1 VPPLGDF
8 APRFLAWAESERHKA
23 SGIAAKETSLRVH
36 LIPLLGTRRLDAI
49 TNLDIQELKHKLKG
63 RSAKTCNNTLTCL
76 NTLLKRAVE
85 WGVLETMPCTIKLLK
100 LSESTR
106 SFYDFEEFERLVSEA
121 MHDWRA
127 YLIVLLGGEAGLRLG
142 EMLALEWS
150 DIDFQLGHVVIARS
164 EWKGTVG
171 ATKGGRSRPVEL
183 TRRLSAALRKHQH
196 LRNRRV
202 LVQSDGASMSMK
214 TIQQAVERAARRAKV
229 KPGVHI
235 LRHTFCSHLA
245 MKGAVPRQI
254 QELAGHKDL
263 STTMRYMHLSPL
275 SRRQAIQLLDAPVPG
290 KHTGNG
296 LEQVGNMQIP

>member
-1 VPPLGDF
+1 M
-8 APRFLAWAESERHKA
+8 
-23 SGIAAKETSLRVH
+23 RVH
-36 LIPLLGTRRLDAI
+36 LIPFLGTEAGCDHESRHPGAEARL
-49 TNLDIQELKHKLKG
+49 EG
-63 RSAKTCNNTLTCL
+63 RSAKTLQQHVDVPEHAAEES
-76 NTLLKRAVE
+76 RRM
-85 WGVLETMPCTIKLLK
+85 GVLEMMPCTIELLK
-100 LSESTR
+100 LPEGYAVVLRFRGVRKR
-106 SFYDFEEFERLVSEA
+106 SVSEA
-121 MHDWRA
+121 AQDWRA

-164 EWKGTVG
+164 EWKGIVG

-183 TRRLSAALRKHQH
+183 TRRLSAALRKH
-196 LRNRRV
+196 RTCGTGGCSFKAIARRCT
-202 LVQSDGASMSMK
+202 MK
-214 TIQQAVERAARRAKV
+214 TIQTGDERAARRADV

-275 SRRQAIQLLDAPVPG
+275 SRRQAIQLLDAAVSG

-296 LEQVGNMQIP
+296 LEKVGNSQIP

>member
-1 VPPLGDF
+1 
-8 APRFLAWAESERHKA
+8 
-23 SGIAAKETSLRVH
+23 
-36 LIPLLGTRRLDAI
+36 
-49 TNLDIQELKHKLKG
+49 
-63 RSAKTCNNTLTCL
+63 
-76 NTLLKRAVE
+76 
-85 WGVLETMPCTIKLLK
+85 
-100 LSESTR
+100 
-106 SFYDFEEFERLVSEA
+106 
-121 MHDWRA
+121 
-127 YLIVLLGGEAGLRLG
+127 
-142 EMLALEWS
+142 MLALEWS

-171 ATKGGRSRPVEL
+171 ATKGGRSRQVEL

-202 LVQSDGASMSMK
+202 LVQSDGSSMSMK
-214 TIQQAVERAARRAKV
+214 TIQQAVERAARRANV

-235 LRHTFCSHLA
+235 LGHTFCSHLA

-254 QELAGHKDL
+254 LELAGHKDL

-296 LEQVGNMQIP
+296 LEKVGNLPIP